1 MALSLVMVVDDSEAD
16 QFICEY
22 TLKKYNPDI
31 VIMSAFDGQEA
42 LDMLEAAETR
52 PQVIFLDINMPR
64 MNGHEFLAKYTTLYE
79 ADNAS
84 VVVML
89 TSSDQTKDVERS
101 MAYEAVMDYFIK
113 PLSEEDIV
121 SLCDRN
127 ANLCR

>member
-31 VIMSAFDGQEA
+31 EIMSAFDGQEA

-64 MNGHEFLAKYTTLYE
+64 MNGHEFLATYTTLYE